1 MTVKT
6 FRAKSTKRLR
16 GINTFNAPTVPHFTD
31 SGAQRRKSAL
41 DHKRAF
47 RSATVM
53 SALPRKRTY
62 TWSAPPARPGDAAIS
77 CGLLACATRRS
88 LWPLAFFALAR
99 GLAFSFEARASAIP
113 PRTTHRLAVAW
124 CPVYLLRS
132 RLPSLSPGMPSH
144 SPCSVYCQS
153 HHCGNVAFGQL
164 GVPDVY
170 CASQSRYCD
179 SSESR
184 LSPSCSFST
193 WPE

>member
-1 MTVKT
+1 MPGFAT
-6 FRAKSTKRLR
+6 
-16 GINTFNAPTVPHFTD
+16 
-31 SGAQRRKSAL
+31 GAVAS
-41 DHKRAF
+41 
-47 RSATVM
+47 SM
-53 SALPRKRTY
+53 SALPPIATSIAFFGISALGHKRTRRHVRALR
-62 TWSAPPARPGDAAIS
+62 SAP
-77 CGLLACATRRS
+77 LA
-88 LWPLAFFALAR
+88 LAFFALAR
-99 GLAFSFEARASAIP
+99 GVRLFVRRG
-113 PRTTHRLAVAW
+113 PRFFFRGAGFGGTSSRHSLISCCLV
-124 CPVYLLRS
+124 PLYLLRS